1 MHGHGWALSVERPA
15 LVPSDEVPPLRIHD
29 EASRVR
35 DFQRSPAAAALDDLA
50 LAAYQQWSWV
60 CVLHSSRGL
69 VAAVRHDPV
78 LAEPQH
84 SGQVWRQTDEEQC
97 SQLKQ
102 PVPSS
107 RSVVSP
113 LAAGWHGPVL
123 AESRRLRATGPPAD
137 GEQFFRL
144 QPQLAFAQPAVS
156 LVAAARPGPVLA
168 ESQRLRATGPPADE
182 EQFFRRKQRL
192 AFAQPVVSLVAAGH
206 CEQACLALVAT
217 SPRLSLMA

>member
-1 MHGHGWALSVERPA
+1 V
-15 LVPSDEVPPLRIHD
+15 VPSGEVPPLRIHD

-35 DFQRSPAAAALDDLA
+35 DFQRSPVAALDDLA
-50 LAAYQQWSWV
+50 LAAYLQWSRV

-78 LAEPQH
+78 LAEFQH
-84 SGQVWRQTDEEQC
+84 SGQVWLQTDEEQC

-107 RSVVSP
+107 RPVVSP

-123 AESRRLRATGPPAD
+123 AESRHLRGAGPPAD
-137 GEQFFRL
+137 AEQFL
-144 QPQLAFAQPAVS
+144 P
-156 LVAAARPGPVLA
+156 
-168 ESQRLRATGPPADE
+168 SQ
-182 EQFFRRKQRL
+182 QRL
-192 AFAQPVVSLVAAGH
+192 AFARPVVSLVAAGH
-206 CEQACLALVAT
+206 CEEECPARVVT

>member
-1 MHGHGWALSVERPA
+1 MHGHGWDLSVERPA
-15 LVPSDEVPPLRIHD
+15 GVPNDEALRLRIHD

-35 DFQRSPAAAALDDLA
+35 DFQRSPAAASLDDLA
-50 LAAYQQWSWV
+50 LAAYLQWSRV

-78 LAEPQH
+78 LAEFPH
-84 SGQVWRQTDEEQC
+84 PGQVWLETDEEQC

-107 RSVVSP
+107 RPVVSP

-123 AESRRLRATGPPAD
+123 AESQRLRGTGPPAE
-137 GEQFFRL
+137 EQL
-144 QPQLAFAQPAVS
+144 QQRLAFAQPVVS
-156 LVAAARPGPVLA
+156 RLDAGWHGPVFA
-168 ESQRLRATGPPADE
+168 ASQRLRGTGPPADE
-182 EQFFRRKQRL
+182 EQFFRLQPQL

-206 CEQACLALVAT
+206 CEEECSARVVT
-217 SPRLSLMA
+217 SPRLCLMA